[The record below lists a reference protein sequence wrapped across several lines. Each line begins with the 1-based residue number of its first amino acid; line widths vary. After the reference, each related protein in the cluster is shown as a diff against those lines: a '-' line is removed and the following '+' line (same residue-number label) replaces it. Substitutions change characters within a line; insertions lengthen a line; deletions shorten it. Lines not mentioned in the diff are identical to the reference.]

1 MKSIPPVGTR
11 VTLTGLYREANW
23 LAEYED
29 SAGVVIKISPEK
41 SAGMY
46 WVEVEFDGEGSS
58 ACRTHGVFICNLSLT
73 TLIRR
78 P

>member
-1 MKSIPPVGTR
+1 MKSIPPVGTK
-11 VTLTGLYREANW
+11 VTLTGLYREPIW

-29 SAGVVIKISPEK
+29 STGVVTKISLDK
-41 SAGMY
+41 SVGMH
-46 WVEVEFDGEGSS
+46 WVEVEFDGEGSPGH
-58 ACRTHGVFICNLSLT
+58 RTHGVFICNLSLT